1 MKNIAIIGSLVLSST
16 AFAHDSNFNINSEN
30 CAVSFQNDVR
40 ISNNLLTIE
49 NKTNQQLKIT
59 SAGQLYLDGNE
70 VALNANQQ
78 YAITQY
84 QSALRQELPKV
95 ADIALDAVKIAG
107 VALEEVGNAFGLS
120 SLDDMNDLMDE
131 LSVEVKDT
139 FYRQGDFVMGEKS
152 FNEFDTTLENK
163 FEARMEEA
171 IKSSMMES
179 IGSLLVT
186 IGSEMLSSGGDM
198 NEFEA
203 RMEKMGQNIEE
214 KVELQAKGIEERAD
228 KLCED
233 FTKLATMESELA
245 ETIPQ
250 LSDYKL
256 FTIKNTI

>member
-1 MKNIAIIGSLVLSST
+1 MKKIAIIGSLILSST
-16 AFAHDSNFNINSEN
+16 AFAHDSHFNISSEN

-40 ISNNLLTIE
+40 ISDTLLTIE
-49 NKTNQQLKIT
+49 NKTEQQLKIT
-59 SAGQLYLDGNE
+59 SKGQLYLNGNE
-70 VALNANQQ
+70 VALNSSQQ
-78 YAITQY
+78 YAVSQY
-84 QSALRQELPKV
+84 QLALRQELPKV

-120 SLDDMNDLMDE
+120 SLEDMNDVMDE
-131 LSVEVKDT
+131 LSGEVKNT

-152 FNEFDTTLENK
+152 FNEFDTTFESK
-163 FEARMEEA
+163 FEARMEDA

-198 NEFEA
+198 KEFEA

-233 FTKLATMESELA
+233 FTKLATMESELTEA
-245 ETIPQ
+245 IPQ

-256 FTIKNTI
+256 FTVKNTI